1 MNQIQTLNKIFLK
14 LFIYVIII
22 VNSLDNTD
30 KYVCKNI
37 RIKVETKLIYT
48 LNRAWDTF
56 LLWYQ
61 HQNVQTFYNNTYVL
75 FYKAPLTQ
83 FNIINVIRL
92 SKYVIFLY
100 WNRKKKEE
108 KLTSLLVCI
117 TGIKLRR
124 TQAGQTRR
132 RNFPGISKELRSA
145 FYHTWW
151 RSEPKPKQG
160 ISMTAH
166 R

>member
-56 LLWYQ
+56 YCDINIKMSKSFIII
-61 HQNVQTFYNNTYVL
+61 HMFY
-75 FYKAPLTQ
+75 F
-83 FNIINVIRL
+83 
-92 SKYVIFLY
+92 
-100 WNRKKKEE
+100 
-108 KLTSLLVCI
+108 
-117 TGIKLRR
+117 IKHH
-124 TQAGQTRR
+124 
-132 RNFPGISKELRSA
+132 LRSL
-145 FYHTWW
+145 T
-151 RSEPKPKQG
+151 
-160 ISMTAH
+160 
-166 R
+166 

>member
-56 LLWYQ
+56 LLWY
-61 HQNVQTFYNNTYVL
+61 
-75 FYKAPLTQ
+75 
-83 FNIINVIRL
+83 
-92 SKYVIFLY
+92 
-100 WNRKKKEE
+100 
-108 KLTSLLVCI
+108 
-117 TGIKLRR
+117 
-124 TQAGQTRR
+124 
-132 RNFPGISKELRSA
+132 
-145 FYHTWW
+145 
-151 RSEPKPKQG
+151 
-160 ISMTAH
+160 
-166 R
+166 